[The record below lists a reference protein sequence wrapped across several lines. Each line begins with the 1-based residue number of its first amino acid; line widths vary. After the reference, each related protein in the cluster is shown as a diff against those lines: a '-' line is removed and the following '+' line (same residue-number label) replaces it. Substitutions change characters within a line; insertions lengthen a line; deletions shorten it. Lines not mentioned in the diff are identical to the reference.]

1 MKKKIMGILLCAMMT
16 VQTFSPVLAEDLLSA
31 GTAEVQE
38 EYSIEAPVEE
48 TSETSE
54 TSEDL
59 QLGDGVQAVGVLPQ
73 QEETPGI
80 ADSEEEASPVGQ
92 YVDWDAAMSQG
103 TEHAGHDIHVEI
115 TKASF
120 TDDGVIVKVCDTC
133 GQTVENIPVQKITNV
148 SLSQT
153 RYSYNGTVRKPS
165 VVLKDSAGKQIPADF
180 YKVEAPASKIP
191 GVYSMT
197 ITMDCPYYTGIIT
210 PNYEIVKANQKI
222 ELSDQTKRIDY
233 KTVTLK
239 AKITQGNK
247 TGKFS
252 YKSDNPEVASVTS
265 WGKVTFHREG
275 SAKITATTKGT
286 ANYNSASKTITVTV
300 VPAPTVVTKLQSQR
314 KGWLN
319 IQYRANRDA
328 DGYQIQ
334 YGTSD
339 DMSNA
344 KYAAVENSAI
354 RSYTRKDAIPGAAYH
369 VRVRTF
375 KYYNGKRYYSNW
387 SGIKH
392 IQVREEDPVDIT
404 PWGKLRNY
412 IRANGYTSAEGN
424 KYIGFS
430 YGEDNIECYSGIFYN
445 KKTEKLEFMTESDVV
460 GESASIMSMTLE
472 LNQKSMWPRLD
483 FYSWDDSVHAV
494 MSRDVEMSSYKNGS
508 RIEFYISSECEP
520 DMDIVFDNYD
530 LFNDLANILLQSGF
544 EDWKELTDKAG
555 VSLKSL
561 GFTSYNG

>member
-1 MKKKIMGILLCAMMT
+1 MKKKIMGILLCTMMT
-16 VQTFSPVLAEDLLSA
+16 VQTVSPVLAEDLLSA
-31 GTAEVQE
+31 GAAEVQE

-48 TSETSE
+48 TSEESE
-54 TSEDL
+54 NLE
-59 QLGDGVQAVGVLPQ
+59 LGDGVQPVGVLSQ
-73 QEETPGI
+73 QEETSDIPVV
-80 ADSEEEASPVGQ
+80 EKEALPVGQ

-120 TDDGVIVKVCDTC
+120 TNDGVIVKVCDTC
-133 GQTVENIPVQKITNV
+133 GQTVENIPIQKISNV
-148 SLSQT
+148 SLSQN
-153 RYSYNGTVRKPS
+153 RYIYNGTVRKPS
-165 VVLKDSAGKQIPADF
+165 VVLMDSEGKQIPEDYYAA
-180 YKVEAPASKIP
+180 EAPVSKVP
-191 GVYSMT
+191 GVYSMS
-197 ITMDCPYYTGIIT
+197 ITMNNPYYTGSVT
-210 PNYEIVKANQKI
+210 QNYEIVKANQKI

-265 WGKVTFHREG
+265 WGKVTFHRAG
-275 SAKITATTKGT
+275 TAKITATTKET
-286 ANYNSASKTITVTV
+286 ANYNSASKTITMTV
-300 VPAPTVVTKLQSQR
+300 VPAPTAITKLQSQR

-334 YGTSD
+334 YGTSG

-354 RSYTRKDAIPGAAYH
+354 RSYTRKDAVPGATYYA
-369 VRVRTF
+369 RVRTF

-387 SGIKH
+387 SGVKS

-412 IRANGYTSAEGN
+412 IRANGYTSEEGN

-430 YGEDNIECYSGIFYN
+430 YGEDNTECYSGIFYN
-445 KKTEKLEFMTESDVV
+445 EKTEKLEFMTELDVV
-460 GESASIMSMTLE
+460 GESASIMSMTLA
-472 LNQKSMWPRLD
+472 LNQESVSPRLD
-483 FYSWDDSVHAV
+483 FYAWDDSVHAV

-555 VSLKSL
+555 ISLKSL

>member
-1 MKKKIMGILLCAMMT
+1 MGILLCAMMT
-16 VQTFSPVLAEDLLSA
+16 VQTVSPVLAEDLLSA
-31 GTAEVQE
+31 GAADVQE

-48 TSETSE
+48 TSEMSETSE

-59 QLGDGVQAVGVLPQ
+59 QLEDGVEAVGVLPQ
-73 QEETPGI
+73 QEETSGI
-80 ADSEEEASPVGQ
+80 AASEEEASPVGQ

-133 GQTVENIPVQKITNV
+133 GQTVENIPVQKITKV

-165 VVLKDSAGKQIPADF
+165 VVLLDSAGKQIPADF
-180 YKVEAPASKIP
+180 YKVVAPASKTP
-191 GVYSMT
+191 GVYSLS
-197 ITMDCPYYTGIIT
+197 ITMDCPYYTGTIT
-210 PNYEIVKANQKI
+210 QNYEIVKANQKI

-265 WGKVTFHREG
+265 WGKVTFHHEG
-275 SAKITATTKGT
+275 SAKIIATTKGT

-334 YGTSD
+334 YGTSE

-354 RSYTRKDAIPGAAYH
+354 RSYTRKDAIPGATYYA
-369 VRVRTF
+369 RVRTF

-387 SGIKH
+387 SGTKH
-392 IQVREEDPVDIT
+392 IQVRTADSVTLT
-404 PWGKLRNY
+404 PWEKLRDY
-412 IRANGYTSAEGN
+412 IKSNGQLSVEGN
-424 KYIGFS
+424 RYISLAQDGIDQTSLASIYYNESTKNLEFVMEVEF
-430 YGEDNIECYSGIFYN
+430 YGEGQVNLYDVLSIPVAKGQQILQPRYDCYF
-445 KKTEKLEFMTESDVV
+445 LEPGTYV
-460 GESASIMSMTLE
+460 SMTATMNMASYTAKQNVEFSVIDATEGVGKDTINGWANEDLIWGMSDWSE
-472 LNQKSMWPRLD
+472 LVKG
-483 FYSWDDSVHAV
+483 A
-494 MSRDVEMSSYKNGS
+494 G
-508 RIEFYISSECEP
+508 IT
-520 DMDIVFDNYD
+520 
-530 LFNDLANILLQSGF
+530 LQ
-544 EDWKELTDKAG
+544 
-555 VSLKSL
+555 SL
-561 GFTSYNG
+561 GFSSYNG